1 LEEGDILFFYAT
13 LDYVGDDSPEHDWIN
28 EDWGAHIIGHFTL
41 EFDPIQKDEF
51 DSIPEEIQEQLS
63 TNAHFR
69 REEFDA
75 EYLVLGNSDE
85 SELYDTPVP
94 LSGESGTEP
103 NRFVTDHSHS
113 PPGGPW
119 YRRPLEF
126 DAEATRAILQA
137 QRDYHA
143 ASTDEPEVKSE
154 AEFDRSELGGKGQL
168 KWFFHSPHSEYPVR
182 DIVNRGKTEPYIEQ
196 EAENY
201 CNHCYQPNVRTFAES
216 DSRRYLFLFTRC
228 ENEDLHEHR
237 ERRIVGYIDKKRK
250 LDMGDH
256 VAAQGDVTLV
266 AFEDSVD
273 LVGIVDSPTYVRSE
287 VLDEETTQ
295 RLVDYFDGQENILED
310 CLEEVKRLKR
320 KRKEMKHHADEIPSS
335 SGGC

>member
-1 LEEGDILFFYAT
+1 LSYGENYTYGDKYAVKTNRIAELEEGDILFFYAT
-13 LDYVGDDSPEHDWIN
+13 LDYIGDDSPEHDWIN
-28 EDWGAHIIGHFTL
+28 EDWGAYIIGHFTL

-103 NRFVTDHSHS
+103 NRFVKDHSHS

-143 ASTDEPEVKSE
+143 ASTDEPEVKSQ
-154 AEFDRSELGGKGQL
+154 AEFDRSE
-168 KWFFHSPHSEYPVR
+168 V
-182 DIVNRGKTEPYIEQ
+182 
-196 EAENY
+196 AEK
-201 CNHCYQPNVRTFAES
+201 
-216 DSRRYLFLFTRC
+216 D
-228 ENEDLHEHR
+228 
-237 ERRIVGYIDKKRK
+237 
-250 LDMGDH
+250 
-256 VAAQGDVTLV
+256 
-266 AFEDSVD
+266 
-273 LVGIVDSPTYVRSE
+273 
-287 VLDEETTQ
+287 
-295 RLVDYFDGQENILED
+295 
-310 CLEEVKRLKR
+310 
-320 KRKEMKHHADEIPSS
+320 SS
-335 SGGC
+335 SGFSIHPIPSTLFETS